1 MDIHEISD
9 RKDKP
14 LYDVARDFV
23 ISVDSIDIEAIIREV
38 NEEID
43 DHVNE
48 ILSAGTIIG
57 YSVSGKLVGFAVYKT
72 DEAKQL
78 ISISSFGVLA
88 SERGKGHGDKFMA
101 LLIPYFKN
109 LVKYNRINIGTQAG
123 NKAALALYKRHGF
136 TEYKRGEDNGWK
148 FVLLK
153 KSI

>member
-9 RKDKP
+9 RNDKP

-23 ISVDSIDIEAIIREV
+23 IAVDSVDIEAIVREV

-48 ILSAGTIIG
+48 ILSAGKIVG
-57 YSVSGKLVGFAVYKT
+57 YSVSGKLVGFVVYKT
-72 DEAKQL
+72 DDTKQL
-78 ISISSFGVLA
+78 ISISSFGILA
-88 SERGKGHGDKFMA
+88 AERGKGHGDKFMA

-109 LVKYNRINIGTQAG
+109 LVKYTRINIGTQAG

-136 TEYKRGEDNGWK
+136 TQYKTGTDNGWR

-153 KSI
+153 KMI

>member
-1 MDIHEISD
+1 MDIHEIGD
-9 RKDKP
+9 RNDKP
-14 LYDVARDFV
+14 LYEVARDFV
-23 ISVDSIDIEAIIREV
+23 IAVDSIDIEAIIKEV

-43 DHVNE
+43 DHVKE
-48 ILSAGTIIG
+48 ILGTGTIVG
-57 YSVSGKLVGFAVYKT
+57 YSVSGKLIGFVVYKT

-78 ISISSFGVLA
+78 ISISSFGILA
-88 SERGKGHGDKFMA
+88 SERGKGHGDKFLA

-136 TEYKRGEDNGWK
+136 TEYKRGNDGGWQ

-153 KSI
+153 KMI